1 MQLVE
6 QHLIRKSDPRYAAID
21 QAAFASKNLYN
32 QATYQIRQAYIHEG
46 NYLPYAEI
54 FHRVKHLECYQALP
68 RKVSNAILILI
79 DKNWRSFKA
88 ALKEWYEH
96 PEKFTGRPKLPGYK
110 HKEKGRN
117 ILIYDMQALS
127 KKALKRGMIAPSGLD
142 IEIPTKQPRHIIDQV
157 RIVPRLDGYLVEV
170 VYRKEEKQ
178 AAVDPS
184 LIAALDLGVNTLAAV
199 TSTKQGFQPLL
210 VNGRPLKSLNQHYN
224 KQRAHHQSHLARAKR
239 FTSRQL
245 DRITT
250 KRTRRINAYLHTASR
265 RIIDRLVVEGIGT
278 LVVGKNPLWKQEVE
292 MGRKNN
298 QQFVQ
303 LPHARF
309 VEMLT
314 YKAKL
319 VGIVVVITEESYT
332 SKASFLDRD
341 PIPTYDKTRKE
352 KPRFSGKRE
361 KRGLYRA
368 LDGRRINADIN
379 GSYNILRK
387 AFPNSFGQGIEAP
400 AVCAQRGA
408 LPFVVREY
416 HLTQAA

>member
-1 MQLVE
+1 MG
-6 QHLIRKSDPRYAAID
+6 SDSLGKQYIK
-21 QAAFASKNLYN
+21 FLLNL
-32 QATYQIRQAYIHEG
+32 
-46 NYLPYAEI
+46 
-54 FHRVKHLECYQALP
+54 
-68 RKVSNAILILI
+68 
-79 DKNWRSFKA
+79 
-88 ALKEWYEH
+88 
-96 PEKFTGRPKLPGYK
+96 PKLLGSGQQKFINDRLCQFPCAYVQISN
-110 HKEKGRN
+110 KELNIICIFRAIGRN
-117 ILIYDMQALS
+117 FRGEHILHRWQIDINDI
-127 KKALKRGMIAPSGLD
+127 LKRTPECHLHMGSIVVKVYGGLVV
-142 IEIPTKQPRHIIDQV
+142 EPVVKQ
-157 RIVPRLDGYLVEV
+157 VP
-170 VYRKEEKQ
+170 
-178 AAVDPS
+178 
-184 LIAALDLGVNTLAAV
+184 LAKA
-199 TSTKQGFQPLL
+199 
-210 VNGRPLKSLNQHYN
+210 N
-224 KQRAHHQSHLARAKR
+224 R

-250 KRTRRINAYLHTASR
+250 KRTRRITAYLHTASR

-400 AVCAQRGA
+400 AVVPRRIA
-408 LPFVVREY
+408 V
-416 HLTQAA
+416 